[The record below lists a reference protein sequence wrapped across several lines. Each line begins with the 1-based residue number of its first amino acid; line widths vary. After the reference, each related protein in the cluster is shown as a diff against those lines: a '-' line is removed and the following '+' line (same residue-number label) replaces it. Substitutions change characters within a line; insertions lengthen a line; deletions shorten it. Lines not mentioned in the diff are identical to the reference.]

1 MAYDREKL
9 EKMIDNIPKGKVTRH
24 GLLAKALGT
33 TPRAVAP
40 AVCASKGKGQLR
52 VVKKGGWLPHP
63 YDDAD
68 RLMRARFLK
77 AEGLKISSDNRRVIV
92 NEHDMWAP

>member
-1 MAYDREKL
+1 MAYDRKKL

-33 TPRAVAP
+33 TPRAVSP
-40 AVCASKGKGQLR
+40 AVCASKGKGRLR

-63 YDDAD
+63 NDAAD
-68 RLMRARFLK
+68 CLMRARFLK
-77 AEGLKISSDNRRVIV
+77 AEGLKMSCDNRRVIV
-92 NEHDMWAP
+92 NEHDMWVP

>member
-1 MAYDREKL
+1 MAYDRKKL

-24 GLLAKALGT
+24 GLLAKALGA

-40 AVCASKGKGQLR
+40 AVCASKSNGQMR

-63 YDDAD
+63 DDAAD
-68 RLMRARFLK
+68 CLKRAQFLK
-77 AEGLKISSDNRRVIV
+77 AEGLKMSGDNRRVIV
-92 NEHDMWAP
+92 DEHDMWTP

>member
-1 MAYDREKL
+1 MTYDIKKL

-33 TPRAVAP
+33 ILRAVAP
-40 AVCASKGKGQLR
+40 AVCASKSKGQMR

-63 YDDAD
+63 DNDAD
-68 RLMRARFLK
+68 CLKRAQFLK
-77 AEGLKISSDNRRVIV
+77 AEGLKMSGDNRQVIV
-92 NEHDMWAP
+92 DEHDMRTP